1 MVERSSDS
9 GILER
14 PALGTDAGRQT
25 EPQPHRSL
33 ADVPGP
39 VTVAVTNYNGEA
51 YLEDCLRSV
60 RALRGRV
67 SDVIVIDNASTDD
80 SVEVI
85 QRHPVRLVQMH
96 RNDGPCPA
104 RNRGLIEASTKWV
117 LQIDSDVV
125 LEPDLLEKL
134 WPEREDTAVAIVQP
148 RAVLA
153 HDTDVVHYD
162 GGRMHYVGVMCLD
175 HLLERV
181 EELPGEPEDIDA
193 VISMA
198 LLVDRLAVLDVGGYD
213 EAFFILF
220 EDHDLSYRL
229 RVRGRRLVRVP
240 RARVLHREGTEGI
253 SFRPGASAY
262 PETRAFLHARN
273 RTYLVLKNYTWR
285 ALLLSLPGRWVYG
298 TVWALFALKR
308 GVFGAYLRG
317 RWELLGLIPRA
328 LAQRRRLRGQR
339 RVGDRQL
346 LLDDDL
352 TFSPVI
358 DRSRLEAGLERL
370 LSGTLRIWWR
380 LVRWLVP

>member
-1 MVERSSDS
+1 MAGADSDTAV
-9 GILER
+9 LER
-14 PALGTDAGRQT
+14 PQAQ
-25 EPQPHRSL
+25 RSL
-33 ADVPGP
+33 SDVPGP
-39 VTVAVTNYNGEA
+39 ITVAVTNYNGAA

-67 SDVIVIDNASTDD
+67 LDVIVIDNASTDA

-104 RNRGLIEASTKWV
+104 RNRGLIEATTKWV

-125 LEPDLLEKL
+125 LPPDLLELL

-153 HDTDVVHYD
+153 HDPDVVHYD

-181 EELPGEPEDIDA
+181 EEVPGPSEDVDA

-198 LLVDRLAVLDVGGYD
+198 LLLDRLAVLDAGGYD

-240 RARVLHREGTEGI
+240 RARVLHREGTAGI
-253 SFRPGASAY
+253 SYRPGAASY

-285 ALLLSLPGRWVYG
+285 ALVLSLPGRWVYG

-308 GVFGAYLRG
+308 GVFRAYLRG

-339 RVGDRQL
+339 RVGDREL
-346 LLDDDL
+346 LVADDL

-358 DRSRLEAGLERL
+358 ERTRLEAGLESL
-370 LSGTLRIWWR
+370 LGGTLRTWWR